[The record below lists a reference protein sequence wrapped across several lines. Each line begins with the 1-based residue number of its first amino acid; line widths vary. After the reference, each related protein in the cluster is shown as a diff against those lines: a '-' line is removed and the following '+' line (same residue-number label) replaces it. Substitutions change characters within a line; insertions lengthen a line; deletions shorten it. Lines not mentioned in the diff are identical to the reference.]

1 MKWNDL
7 EKENC
12 PVARG
17 LSVIGDRWTLLVLR
31 DCFLGVRRF
40 DAFQSNIGM
49 TRHVL
54 ADRLKKLL
62 ETGMLRKEPYQER
75 PVRYEY
81 RLTEKGKS
89 IFPVLM
95 MLIGWAEENVPTTG
109 TSPYQF
115 VAKDTGKPIKAALY
129 DDESGEKLTLYN
141 ITRHKNT

>member
-17 LSVIGDRWTLLVLR
+17 LSIIGDRWTLLILR

-40 DAFQSNIGM
+40 DEFQNNIGM

-62 ETGMLRKEPYQER
+62 ETGMLRKEPYQDR
-75 PVRYEY
+75 PPRFEY

-95 MLIGWAEENVPTTG
+95 MLISWAEDNVPSDAG
-109 TSPYQF
+109 SPYEF
-115 VAKDTGKPIKAALY
+115 LAKDTQKPIKPVLY
-129 DDESGEKLTLYN
+129 DAQSGQKLELGN
-141 ITRHKNT
+141 IIKNPK